1 VTGGIL
7 GLKEIMK
14 SLEMTRVNVRG
25 FSALTAAAR
34 RVYVYSHGSVAKFNV
49 NSLSP
54 FILFS
59 VANSLSVKK
68 VSKTIIVVDDLVIVG
83 IIQA

>member
-1 VTGGIL
+1 
-7 GLKEIMK
+7 MK

-49 NSLSP
+49 NSL